1 MLLKWLD
8 LNKIQNGLGQS
19 SKITESFSN
28 SKLWFLAENEI
39 NFEYVQSHIYFLLI
53 ILAKA
58 QGKNLNLVTFKKI
71 EKALEFKEVVF
82 INRKKLYVQ

>member
-8 LNKIQNGLGQS
+8 LNNVQNVLGQS

-28 SKLWFLAENEI
+28 SKLCFLAENEI

-58 QGKNLNLVTFKKI
+58 QRKNLNLATFKRI
-71 EKALEFKEVVF
+71 EKLLEFKEVVF
-82 INRKKLYVQ
+82 INRKKLRVQ

>member
-8 LNKIQNGLGQS
+8 LNKVQNVLGQS

-39 NFEYVQSHIYFLLI
+39 NFEYV
-53 ILAKA
+53 
-58 QGKNLNLVTFKKI
+58 
-71 EKALEFKEVVF
+71 
-82 INRKKLYVQ
+82 